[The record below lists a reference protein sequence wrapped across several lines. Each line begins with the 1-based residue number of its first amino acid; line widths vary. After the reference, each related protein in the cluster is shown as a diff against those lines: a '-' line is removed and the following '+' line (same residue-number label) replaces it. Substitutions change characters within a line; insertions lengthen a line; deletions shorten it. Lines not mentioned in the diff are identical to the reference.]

1 MAVGVVDE
9 DRAPA
14 RGLPGGEAPLP
25 APAVASGG
33 SGVLGS
39 TPASPGCTIGGS
51 ATTGVEC
58 AGTGDGSTVVVAAAT
73 GTGAGTGGGGV
84 PVTPASTS
92 VRSGTDLRRPR
103 PVPLSL
109 HSEREAAEA
118 MEDADPCLLVA
129 AADAGAAAAA
139 EDWAGRLPPSLV
151 VTPAPPLLLT
161 PIAASITAA
170 PLGTHSSRPAP
181 LPPTPAVSA
190 TGIETGRGAD
200 GGPAA
205 SVGPVLAAAVDGA
218 EVGAVRGTG
227 ADRWGARAGAT
238 SCGGVPGSRV
248 TSMPRLEMKMEA
260 LPVASDTASKNCRLE
275 KGEGARA
282 GQWDCGMMVQHFANQ
297 ANVGWWP
304 EKVGGTHGRMRW
316 DTYIIMQA

>member
-9 DRAPA
+9 DRARA
-14 RGLPGGEAPLP
+14 RGLPGGVAPLP

-58 AGTGDGSTVVVAAAT
+58 AGTGDGSTVVVAAT
-73 GTGAGTGGGGV
+73 GTGAGTGGGV

-118 MEDADPCLLVA
+118 MDDADPCLVVA
-129 AADAGAAAAA
+129 AAEAGAAAAA

-190 TGIETGRGAD
+190 TGMEAGRGAD

-218 EVGAVRGTG
+218 DVGAVRGTG

-248 TSMPRLEMKMEA
+248 TSTPRLEMKMEA

-275 KGEGARA
+275 RGGGWRRGTRWAV
-282 GQWDCGMMVQHFANQ
+282 GLWDDGPAFREPGKRGV
-297 ANVGWWP
+297 VT
-304 EKVGGTHGRMRW
+304 GGTHGRMRW
-316 DTYIIMQA
+316 DTYIIMQP

>member
-9 DRAPA
+9 DRARA
-14 RGLPGGEAPLP
+14 SGLPGGVAPLP
-25 APAVASGG
+25 APAVTSGG

-58 AGTGDGSTVVVAAAT
+58 AGTGDGSTVVVVVAAAT
-73 GTGAGTGGGGV
+73 GTGAGMGVGV

-103 PVPLSL
+103 PVPLSR

-118 MEDADPCLLVA
+118 MDDAEPCLVVA
-129 AADAGAAAAA
+129 AAEAGAAAAA

-181 LPPTPAVSA
+181 LPPPPAPPPA
-190 TGIETGRGAD
+190 TGIETVRGAD

-205 SVGPVLAAAVDGA
+205 SVGPVLAAAVDGPD
-218 EVGAVRGTG
+218 VGAVRGTG

-248 TSMPRLEMKMEA
+248 TSTPRLEMKMEA

-275 KGEGARA
+275 RGGGSRCSRTGHC
-282 GQWDCGMMVQHFANQ
+282 GQWHFANQ
-297 ANVGWWP
+297 ANVGW
-304 EKVGGTHGRMRW
+304 
-316 DTYIIMQA
+316 